1 MHVSAP
7 RLPQTLGSALI
18 ALLVSLYG
26 AVVLLLSVRA
36 VVPPLAFALA
46 AAVLFALLAFSAR
59 RLRGRGIPI
68 PPEPGVLSPR
78 AFGLG
83 AIFCMLSMLTYW
95 AAYFPGGVSSDTLMQ
110 WGQAHQFR
118 FDDWHPALHS
128 MMLCLLTR
136 IVDHP
141 AFVLLVQMSAY
152 AAAVGYA
159 TAMLAR
165 WGFPRPLCALTA
177 AYLSLSPA
185 ICNTMTFI
193 WKDCAFA
200 VCALFLGAQLLEV
213 HLSRGAWLNRGA
225 HGAALALVLALT
237 SILRHNGPA
246 MTLPAAVW
254 LLVSFPR
261 AFKRIASVALAALL
275 LVLGVKGPLYSAL
288 HVKRMETSV
297 GETFGVPMVVL
308 SHIYAEAPDALD
320 EETIAFME
328 RFAPQETFAALDT
341 CGDWNAVKWSV
352 ATPDLS
358 DVTLPDVFAMALRA
372 AVREPKLA
380 VRALAGLW
388 QLPLLPFG
396 DAYWRLSP
404 YTSQE
409 LSEFGF
415 APGGI
420 APLRVLL
427 GKICRLFARPAL
439 SWLSWCPGFA
449 LLAVMLACALLF
461 PGRPA
466 SALLLPAMLI
476 AYDLATALVLS
487 SPTDFRFFLSTP
499 MLAPLCIFG
508 LLALRPAKCNA

>member
-1 MHVSAP
+1 MHAPAP
-7 RLPQTLGSALI
+7 RLPQSPGGALI
-18 ALLVSLYG
+18 TLLVSLYG
-26 AVVLLLSVRA
+26 AAVLLLSMRA
-36 VVPPLAFALA
+36 AMPPLAVALIA
-46 AAVLFALLAFSAR
+46 AALFALLTMGAR
-59 RLRGRGIPI
+59 RLRGVGVPI
-68 PPEPGVLSPR
+68 FSEAGAFSLR

-83 AIFCMLSMLTYW
+83 AGLCLLSMLLHW

-128 MMLCLLTR
+128 MMLCLLIH

-141 AFVLLVQMSAY
+141 AFVLLVQMGAY
-152 AAAVGYA
+152 AAAVGYV
-159 TAMLAR
+159 TAVLCR
-165 WGFPRPLCALTA
+165 WGFPRPLRALTA

-200 VCALFLGAQLLEV
+200 ISALFLGAQLLEI
-213 HLSRGAWLNRGA
+213 HLSQGAWLNRRA
-225 HGAALALVLALT
+225 HSAALALTLALT

-246 MTLPAAVW
+246 MTLPAVVW

-261 AFKRIASVALAALL
+261 ASKRIAAVFLAALL
-275 LVLGVKGPLYSAL
+275 LVLGVKGPLYDAL
-288 HVKRMETSV
+288 HVKRMETSL

-308 SHIYAEAPDALD
+308 SHIYAEAPEALD
-320 EETIAFME
+320 EETTAFMD
-328 RFAPQETFAALDT
+328 RFAPQETFAALDA

-352 ATPDLS
+352 ASPDLS
-358 DVTLPDVFAMALRA
+358 DVTLPEVFALALRA
-372 AVREPKLA
+372 AAREPALA
-380 VRALAGLW
+380 IQALAGLW

-409 LSEFGF
+409 LTSEFNYAPGGF
-415 APGGI
+415 APLQ
-420 APLRVLL
+420 AAL
-427 GKICRLFARPAL
+427 GRICRLFARPAL

-461 PGRPA
+461 RGRRA

-499 MLAPLCIFG
+499 MLAPLCVLG
-508 LLALRPAKCNA
+508 LAALRPAER